1 MRVTTTKSKTDES
14 FYINYA
20 FINEKG
26 KSTSRIYKKLGKLS
40 ELSKELNTDRDG
52 VMAWAKEQARI
63 ETEKYKKEN
72 ESVSIA
78 LNPNIPIKKD
88 QQNTFNCGYLFL
100 QSIYYSLHLDNIC
113 RNIKNRHDYE
123 YDLNAI
129 LADLIYAR
137 FLNPTSKL
145 SSFKYRHSLL
155 EQPTY
160 HLHDIYRA
168 LTVLAE
174 ESDYIQAELYR
185 NSNYIHKRNT
195 RVLYYD
201 CTNYYFEIEQERGD
215 AKYGKNKENRPNP
228 IVGMGLF
235 MDADGFPLS
244 FDLFPGNQNEQLTL
258 KGHEHKVINDF
269 ECSQFVYC
277 SDSGLGSKEKPS
289 FEHNRRKSLRDY
301 TIS

>member
-1 MRVTTTKSKTDES
+1 MRVTTTKSKSDES
-14 FYINYA
+14 FIS
-20 FINEKG
+20 IMLSSTKR

-129 LADLIYAR
+129 LSDLIYAR
-137 FLNPTSKL
+137 F
-145 SSFKYRHSLL
+145 
-155 EQPTY
+155 
-160 HLHDIYRA
+160 
-168 LTVLAE
+168 
-174 ESDYIQAELYR
+174 
-185 NSNYIHKRNT
+185 
-195 RVLYYD
+195 
-201 CTNYYFEIEQERGD
+201 
-215 AKYGKNKENRPNP
+215 
-228 IVGMGLF
+228 
-235 MDADGFPLS
+235 
-244 FDLFPGNQNEQLTL
+244 
-258 KGHEHKVINDF
+258 
-269 ECSQFVYC
+269 
-277 SDSGLGSKEKPS
+277 
-289 FEHNRRKSLRDY
+289 
-301 TIS
+301 